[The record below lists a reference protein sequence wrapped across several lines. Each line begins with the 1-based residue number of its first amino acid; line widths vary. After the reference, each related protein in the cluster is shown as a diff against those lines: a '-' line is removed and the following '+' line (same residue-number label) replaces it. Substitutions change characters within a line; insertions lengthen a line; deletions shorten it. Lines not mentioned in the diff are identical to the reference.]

1 MIFKNTNQLNESVKP
16 KGKLLMQDEID
27 DGEESDVLETK
38 VMQYDR

>member
-38 VMQYDR
+38 VMQDDR